1 MASNHQTGDSLGPFR
16 RADALQIAAGLGVAA
31 LCFFAGFA
39 LANAFDSGLAC
50 GFVVV
55 VSALAIAFFSAI
67 GPSFVVRLR
76 TAVLSSLVWWLLLV
90 LIGSAVTLTKSGDF
104 DEGGLAGLALVLGFY
119 LGLPIAL
126 LATIIAGLLGRL
138 FNDRH

>member
-1 MASNHQTGDSLGPFR
+1 M
-16 RADALQIAAGLGVAA
+16 DALQIAVGLGVAA
-31 LCFFAGFA
+31 LLFFAGFA
-39 LANAFDSGLAC
+39 WSNAFASGLAR
-50 GFVVV
+50 GLFIV
-55 VSALAIAFFSAI
+55 VSALAIALFSAI
-67 GPSFVVRLR
+67 GPSFLVRSR

-104 DEGGLAGLALVLGFY
+104 DEGGPAGLALVLGFY

-138 FNDRH
+138 LNDKH

>member
-1 MASNHQTGDSLGPFR
+1 
-16 RADALQIAAGLGVAA
+16 
-31 LCFFAGFA
+31 
-39 LANAFDSGLAC
+39 
-50 GFVVV
+50 
-55 VSALAIAFFSAI
+55 LAIAFFSAI